1 MSLTRTSANENNMSA
16 NFSLESL
23 SKIDAKSIEGENIET
38 SIMSSI
44 DPGKKQ
50 ALRKK
55 QVNNSPDAKKP
66 PRPGS
71 IQQLES
77 SLGGEYS
84 SATNIVDRKTTIDAS
99 SHQVKS
105 AYKKNNAIAIVKP
118 PQRRN
123 ISNL

>member
-16 NFSLESL
+16 NFSLDDL
-23 SKIDAKSIEGENIET
+23 SKIDAKSIEGENNET

-44 DPGKKQ
+44 DPGRKQ
-50 ALRKK
+50 AQRKK
-55 QVNNSPDAKKP
+55 QVNNSPAAKKP

-71 IQQLES
+71 IPQLES
-77 SLGGEYS
+77 GNLGGEYS

-105 AYKKNNAIAIVKP
+105 AYKQNNAIAIIKP
-118 PQRRN
+118 P
-123 ISNL
+123 